1 MTLRH
6 MQIFAAVA
14 DLGSMTAAADHL
26 HISQPSISQA
36 VAEFES
42 QYGVKLFDRLSRKL
56 YLTQDGKDV
65 LEYARHITRL
75 FTEME
80 QKSRTAGTAGK
91 LRIGASLTIGSSLL
105 PKLVERFSQLMPG
118 VQVHV
123 VIRNTAEIEALIMK
137 NMLDFALIEGRI
149 ESQGI
154 IYEPF
159 MEDELVLV
167 CGKSHRLWTVSEIE
181 QEEMETLKFIVRES
195 GSGTRELFESV
206 LLAHELRHT
215 AVWESSSL
223 EGIKRAVSA
232 GIGVT
237 VISRRLV
244 EREKVAGEL
253 RIIPV
258 KGLYFPRKFSIIHH
272 KNKYITESIRQFFTL
287 VKNL

>member
-6 MQIFAAVA
+6 LQIFTAVA
-14 DLGSMTAAADHL
+14 DLGSMTAAADYL

-36 VAEFES
+36 VAEFEL

-56 YLTQDGKDV
+56 YLTQAGKDV

-80 QKSRTAGTAGK
+80 QKSRTAGTTGK

-154 IYEPF
+154 IDEPF

-181 QEEMETLKFIVRES
+181 QKEMETLKFIVRES

-206 LLAHELRHT
+206 LVAHELGHT
-215 AVWESSSL
+215 AIWESSSL

-244 EREKVAGEL
+244 ERENAAGEL

-258 KGLYFPRKFSIIHH
+258 RGLHFPRKFSIIHH

-287 VKNL
+287 VKNM